1 MIRLLFLALIA
12 GIWFYAIPLW
22 DMFTN
27 QSRMNTAILHWFST
41 PLGTVVF
48 VAGALLS
55 IWQSIM
61 FFAPAKK
68 KAARKTKANTFEF
81 GDN

>member
-1 MIRLLFLALIA
+1 MIRLLLLTLIA

-22 DMFTN
+22 DMLAN
-27 QSRMNTAILHWFST
+27 HSRMNTAILHWFST

-48 VAGALLS
+48 VVGAILS

-61 FFAPAKK
+61 FFVPAKK
-68 KAARKTKANTFEF
+68 KTARKT
-81 GDN
+81 

>member
-1 MIRLLFLALIA
+1 MIRLLLLTLIV

-22 DMFTN
+22 DMFSNEGKLN
-27 QSRMNTAILHWFST
+27 QAILDWFST

-48 VAGALLS
+48 VAGAILS
-55 IWQSIM
+55 IWQSIV
-61 FFAPAKK
+61 FFVPAKK
-68 KAARKTKANTFEF
+68 KTARKTKAHTFEF